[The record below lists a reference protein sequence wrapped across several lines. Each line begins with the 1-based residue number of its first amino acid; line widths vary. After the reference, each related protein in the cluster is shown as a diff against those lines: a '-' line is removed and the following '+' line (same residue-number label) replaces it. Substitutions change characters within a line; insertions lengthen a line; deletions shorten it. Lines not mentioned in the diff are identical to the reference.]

1 MFTNVKN
8 KLFTFVNQKKA
19 MDYLQLATQYL
30 EPKLKG
36 KYIHLDTILPILK
49 SLNSDFE
56 ITEIGKSVQGRAI
69 HQVKI
74 GVGTTKI
81 LIWSQMH
88 GNESTTTKGLFDFF
102 NFLQSDNEIAKRIK
116 SDYTLI
122 CIPMLNPDGAF
133 LYTRENANKVD
144 LNRDA
149 LNATQLEMQVLHNI
163 YKSFQPDY
171 CYNLHDQRTIFGT
184 EGFNLPA
191 TVSFLSPAYNE
202 EREYNEVR
210 LKAIHII
217 NNMNNAL
224 QLYIPNQVGRFDDSY
239 NVNCTGDYFTTQN
252 TPTILFEAGHY
263 KDDYNRD
270 IVRKFI
276 FISLLSSFD
285 GSYENVIVDKELKEY
300 LNIPQNNKCFYDFIY
315 KNVKIIDNNV
325 EKIIN
330 FAAQYTEVIE
340 NGQLKFVA
348 TIAKIEDLQNF
359 KGHLEYDCEEG
370 LFSSS
375 NGIHFPVLEEK
386 ADFFINNLTE
396 FNNGVKII

>member
-1 MFTNVKN
+1 MFTNVKY

-30 EPKLKG
+30 ESKLKG
-36 KYIHLDTILPILK
+36 KYIHLDTILPILE

-56 ITEIGKSVQGRAI
+56 ITEIGKSVQERAI
-69 HQVKI
+69 YQVKI
-74 GVGTTKI
+74 GTGKTKI
-81 LIWSQMH
+81 LMWSQMH

-102 NFLQSDNEIAKRIK
+102 NFLQSNNIDADRIK
-116 SDYTLI
+116 SDYTLL
-122 CIPMLNPDGAF
+122 CIPMLNPDGAY

-149 LNATQLEMQVLHNI
+149 FNATQPEMQVLHSV

-202 EREYNEVR
+202 EREYNDVR
-210 LKAIHII
+210 LKAIQII
-217 NNMNNAL
+217 NKMNNAL
-224 QLYIPNQVGRFDDSY
+224 QCYIPNQVGRFDDSY

-263 KDDYNRD
+263 ANDYDRD
-270 IVRKFI
+270 IVRNYI

-285 GSYENVIVDKELKEY
+285 VSYENVIVDNELMNY
-300 LNIPQNNKCFYDFIY
+300 LKIPQNNKCFCDFIY
-315 KNVKIIDNNV
+315 KNVKIIDNSE

-330 FAAQYTEVIE
+330 FAAQYTEVVQD
-340 NGQLKFVA
+340 GQLKFVA
-348 TIAKIEDLQNF
+348 RIIKIDDLHDF
-359 KGHLEYDCEEG
+359 KGHLEYDCKNG
-370 LFSSS
+370 LFTSK
-375 NGIHFPVLEEK
+375 GKHFPIIEEK